1 MSNVVQLY
9 QTLIDLLYA
18 PAQKIKV
25 ETEFHNQVSQ
35 VKKILA
41 DDRTSF
47 ISSILEFMIHAGNVP
62 INVKTKNSNL
72 DAIYGDWQR
81 NVNANLNLDI
91 PRGMRSLT
99 EQYWRE
105 RLTSS
110 LLCLRIRWAKV
121 DDYWMPVTMYFADGG
136 SIWAENKSNK
146 LNTTSYFLGRPNE
159 KRTNILQTSQTETIL
174 IRKPYSQ
181 WTSLYPTPYLN
192 RKGATYHALFKFA
205 ILDKF
210 AEFVNTVNP
219 YQQFVRMGCEA
230 ALAKAGM
237 MPTDEDLR
245 KMEELYQK
253 KTKEAK
259 EHPYAKGFVG
269 ATPFDV
275 KLEDIVP
282 PYEKVLDEKHLKMTD
297 KNILASLGMIEFK
310 GFSSNREEAMLNPKV
325 LIEEI
330 VDGVLDWVE
339 LLTEVTI
346 LTQEKNGQARKYS
359 NLDVRLSPG
368 MIKAFI
374 TDDMRALIRS
384 WYDRG
389 LISKKSAVEGTT
401 MLDFEIEVTE
411 RDRER
416 KEKLN
421 ERCYP
426 PTILNTEKDPN
437 DSSQPIDDNTPP
449 TKKKNTPESKNYKGN
464 EKIICPNCEEEID
477 YANEPEK
484 GMGYIACPNCEVSI
498 DQEGKIYKALE
509 EHECITEP
517 IKDIRNIPNEIRQN
531 LSAEQQQIFKEKFN
545 EEFIRQTALQTDNFL
560 RQQKSI
566 EFANEYVYLE
576 SPYTKQSYPPQI
588 KGLPVGARNLWI
600 RTFNRVLEETGDENL
615 ARRSAWSNVKKRYF
629 KDSDG
634 TWKRRK
640 K

>member
-1 MSNVVQLY
+1 MSNVVHLY

-25 ETEFHNQVSQ
+25 ETEFHKQVSQ
-35 VKKILA
+35 VKGILN

-62 INVKTKNSNL
+62 INVKTTNSNL
-72 DAIYGDWQR
+72 DKIYEDWKR

-110 LLCLRIRWAKV
+110 LLCLRIRWSKI
-121 DDYWMPVTMYFADGG
+121 DGYIIPTTMYFADGG
-136 SIWAENKSNK
+136 SIYAKNKSGK
-146 LNTTSYFLGRPNE
+146 LNTTTYYLGEPKDKEN
-159 KRTNILQTSQTETIL
+159 NILDTTDNETIL
-174 IRKPYSQ
+174 IRKPYTQ

-219 YQQFVRMGCEA
+219 YQQFIRLGCEA
-230 ALAKAGM
+230 ALAKSGM
-237 MPTDEDLR
+237 MPTP
-245 KMEELYQK
+245 EELKDVTEKYQQK
-253 KTKEAK
+253 VKEAK

-269 ATPFDV
+269 ATPFDH

-282 PYEKVLDEKHLKMTD
+282 PYEKVLNENHLKMTD

-310 GFSSNREEAMLNPKV
+310 GFSSNREEAILNPKV

-330 VDGVLDWVE
+330 IDGVLDWVE

-346 LTQEKNGQARKYS
+346 LTQQKNGQAKKFG

-368 MIKAFI
+368 MIKSFV

-389 LISKKSAVEGTT
+389 LISKKSAVESTT
-401 MLDFEIEVTE
+401 LLDFEIEVTE

-416 KEKLN
+416 KDKLN
-421 ERCYP
+421 ERMYP
-426 PTILNTEKDPN
+426 QVTQNLEQNPN
-437 DSSQPIDDNTPP
+437 DYSNPGDDNIPEV
-449 TKKKNTPESKNYKGN
+449 KKPGSPESKNFKSS
-464 EKIICPNCEEEID
+464 EKINCPNCEEEID
-477 YANEPEK
+477 YVNEPEK
-484 GMGYIACPNCEVSI
+484 GMGYIACPGCGVSI
-498 DQEGKIYKALE
+498 DQEGKVYKALE
-509 EHECITEP
+509 EHEVILEP
-517 IKDIRNIPNEIRQN
+517 IKDIRKIPNEIRQN
-531 LSAEQQQIFKEKFN
+531 LSAEQEQIFKEKFN
-545 EEFIRQTALQTDNFL
+545 EEFVRQTALQTDNFL

-566 EFANEYVYLE
+566 EFANEQVYLE
-576 SPYTKQSYPPQI
+576 APYTKTSYPPQL
-588 KGLPVGARNLWI
+588 KNLPTGARNLFI
-600 RTFNRVLEETGDENL
+600 RTFNRILEETGDENL

-634 TWKRRK
+634 TWKKRK
-640 K
+640 T